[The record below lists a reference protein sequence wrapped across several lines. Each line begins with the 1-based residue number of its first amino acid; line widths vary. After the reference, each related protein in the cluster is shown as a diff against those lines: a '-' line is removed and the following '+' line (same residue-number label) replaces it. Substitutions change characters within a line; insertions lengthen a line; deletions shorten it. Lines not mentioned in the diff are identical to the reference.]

1 MRNLIIILAFT
12 VVFAAGAVFSDLYI
26 NTLTD
31 EMLAQLE
38 ACETQQDIE
47 ELTEAWSKRS
57 SIAELVID
65 HGEIDLLNQYLW
77 AMQVE
82 IVYDYDEFMESKK
95 LAMEMFKHIAERN
108 TFSLYNIL

>member
-1 MRNLIIILAFT
+1 MRNLIVILVLT
-12 VVFAAGAVFSDLYI
+12 VIFAAGAVFSDLYI
-26 NTLTD
+26 STLTD
-31 EMLAQLE
+31 DMLIQLE
-38 ACETQQDIE
+38 TCETQEDLE

-82 IVYDYDEFMESKK
+82 ILYDYDEFMESKK
-95 LAMEMFKHIAERN
+95 LATEMFKHIAERN
-108 TFSLYNIL
+108 TFSLDNIL